1 MKKMLSTREVA
12 EYLGVNEKMV
22 YSLVSGKGLP
32 ASKVTG
38 KWVFPLHLV
47 DEWMEANTLN
57 YPSRA
62 LDKESAHPRV
72 IVLAGSN
79 DILLE
84 KTIALFNR
92 SFQDYLAVFANLGS
106 MGGLRALR
114 RDLCHIASSH
124 LLQENGTDYNFEFAN
139 REFNQVPV
147 MVNFCRREQ
156 GFVLQSGNPKNI
168 HAITDLKNPGLRLV
182 NRSIGT
188 GTRHLFDREAGKAG
202 IDPKTITGY
211 HHEVNSH
218 LEVGLEILSGR
229 ADIGLGIRAVAGL
242 LGLDFIPLRWERY
255 DLMIAKDRFFDKSL
269 QYFLGIMQ
277 EAEFKEIAN
286 TLDGYDVS
294 AAGKIIYPQEP
305 VVSAPAPDGTMKI
318 IDRA

>member
-1 MKKMLSTREVA
+1 MKKLLSTREVA

-22 YSLVSGKGLP
+22 YTLVSEKGLP

-47 DEWMEANTLN
+47 DAWVEANTLN
-57 YPSRA
+57 YPTRA
-62 LDKESAHPRV
+62 IGHESVHPRL

-79 DILLE
+79 DLLLE

-92 SFQDYLAVFANLGS
+92 CFQDFLAVFANLGS

-124 LLQENGTDYNFEFAN
+124 MLQDDGADYNFEFAN

-156 GFVLQSGNPKNI
+156 GFMLQAGNPKGI
-168 HAITDLKNPGLRLV
+168 SSIADLKKNGIRLV
-182 NRSIGT
+182 NRSVGT
-188 GTRHLFDREAGKAG
+188 GTRHLFDREARKAG
-202 IDPKTITGY
+202 IDPESIAGY
-211 HHEVNSH
+211 HNEVNSH
-218 LEVGLEILSGR
+218 MEVGLEILCGR
-229 ADIGLGIRAVAGL
+229 AGMGLGIRPVAGL

-255 DLMIAKDRFFDKSL
+255 DLLIAKDRFFDKPI
-269 QYFLGIMQ
+269 QYFLGILQ
-277 EAEFKEIAN
+277 EAEFRKTAMA
-286 TLDGYDVS
+286 LDGYDVAS
-294 AAGKIIYPQEP
+294 AGKMVYQQEP
-305 VVSAPAPDGTMKI
+305 PMK
-318 IDRA
+318 

>member
-1 MKKMLSTREVA
+1 MKKLLSTREVA

-22 YSLVSGKGLP
+22 YSLVSAKGLP

-47 DEWMEANTLN
+47 DEWIEANTLN
-57 YPSRA
+57 YPSRVP
-62 LDKESAHPRV
+62 DRVSEHPRV

-84 KTIALFNR
+84 KTIGLFNR
-92 SFQDYLAVFANLGS
+92 SGQDYLAVFANLGS

-114 RDLCHIASSH
+114 RNMCHIASSH
-124 LLQENGTDYNFEFAN
+124 LLQENEADYNFEFAN

-156 GFVLQSGNPKNI
+156 GFLLPKGNPSSI
-168 HAITDLKNPGLRLV
+168 RSISDLKKPGLRMV
-182 NRSIGT
+182 NRSMGT
-188 GTRHLFDREAGKAG
+188 GTRHLFDREAQKAG
-202 IDPKTITGY
+202 IDPENIPGY
-211 HHEVNSH
+211 HNEVNSH

-229 ADIGLGIRAVAGL
+229 ADIGLGIRTVAGL

-255 DLMIAKDRFFDKSL
+255 DFMIARDRFFDKSI
-269 QYFLGIMQ
+269 QFFLGLMQ
-277 EAEFKEIAN
+277 EREFKEIADK
-286 TLDGYDVS
+286 LVGYDISV
-294 AAGKIIYPQEP
+294 AGRIIFPQDT
-305 VVSAPAPDGTMKI
+305 V
-318 IDRA
+318 